1 MTSCLPDGTEPVEPR
16 LVRAIAP
23 ADEDELLGLWRETW
37 TSTYGP
43 SLGAEALDIMLRGL
57 DRGAVAMLPGRGER
71 GYALVQDRR
80 IVGSAIVRERGT
92 VAYLW
97 GMYVRPA
104 QQRSGAGSQML
115 AAVARD
121 LDTSASLEARVL
133 VASRA
138 AQAFY
143 RARGFRPVGEETTE
157 IMSGVEVPTLVFQA
171 EAARL
176 RATPG

>member
-1 MTSCLPDGTEPVEPR
+1 
-16 LVRAIAP
+16 
-23 ADEDELLGLWRETW
+23 
-37 TSTYGP
+37 
-43 SLGAEALDIMLRGL
+43 MLRGL
-57 DRGAVAMLPGRGER
+57 DRGASAMLPGRGER

-97 GMYVRPA
+97 GMDVRPA
-104 QQRSGAGSQML
+104 QQRCGAGPQLL
-115 AAVARD
+115 AAIVRERG
-121 LDTSASLEARVL
+121 TPASLEARVL

-157 IMSGVEVPTLVFQA
+157 IISGVEVPTLVFQA
-171 EAARL
+171 EVARL
-176 RATPG
+176 RATLA